1 MGLKSAGKIEIKPDV
16 DGDWVEVADAAIN
29 ATFADGL
36 SASFGLADYNLGNL
50 DLIVMDNVQ
59 GSFEMPI
66 PAVHTATLDFTGHQ
80 VFLGLDSNTR
90 VSMSLTEGI
99 LIDSTTVIDGLGE
112 MAIDAHTKGT
122 IEHWPPLGGAGGLDL
137 ETQAH
142 FTLDL
147 DHAAEQIHGAVNGVL
162 SGANEAYRSA
172 LNVLNNQ
179 GHEERELHNRI
190 GALEAEIRQRSDV
203 INSQLRPGFDRA
215 EDGLA
220 QAQRHMSNVWGDI
233 HYFERRKDDAASRC
247 DGWPWNWEH
256 CAEASYWL
264 GRELASRGLVWAA
277 GIALDVGY
285 SVLNTS
291 ERVLNDA
298 LYEVNRVLDPRLNA
312 YRIALVGI
320 RAGKAVAA
328 ITVRAL
334 EVANRDVM
342 AVSNAL
348 RDASSITV
356 HNASASVDSLVDL
369 LAGTRGVMTEVD
381 ISVLNMRCQ
390 SQIDVNLNKPVET
403 MMNGI
408 AAVQGACAADF
419 HDDANDRQQTQMV
432 SRYLSMQTA
441 RLQQTLLGAANEPAS
456 NDSISNAELI
466 NSSLPVTL
474 HANNRHLAH
483 QNNGAFDALTEN
495 TLWYQFV
502 PTQTGLYRIVAS
514 SAEVDTSLQIH
525 DANIAPVGSAASLLA
540 ADLIPAAEGQ
550 LVVNLQA
557 WTGYF
562 IGVGSQLGLSGN
574 IALTITHTDSA
585 SAALNDAFAD
595 AIVVDGLGGSDQQL
609 NDNNETMSTEL
620 GESAGDALAITATS
634 WWQLDVSASGL
645 YTLNTLGSDMDTV
658 LRAYRLADGAPVA
671 IDNLEWL
678 KQPTT
683 WPSIRAANFPC
694 LPSKVT
700 RCGSASIVST
710 AILAR

>member
-1 MGLKSAGKIEIKPDV
+1 MPRILNARALQEAPEPEPLDVRLSMEQFASAAFGLSNGSVGLGEASGGVSGTLRLVNYWNNPFGIRGIGVGKAVINIGGQAAAGAALNNAGVGVDVFGGLGGEMACLTDEGDIIGKPQAMSGFMGFKIGVPPIPTGFGIEASGGALTFVDALRCRAKVFISIALGMGDTLSVALPEGPARDLVAAIQDLADGSVLELEQVLLAPLAFEPIRVFFDGVRFGGDFYLATPGVNLPGRLETVGLKSAGKIEIKPDV

-334 EVANRDVM
+334 
-342 AVSNAL
+342 
-348 RDASSITV
+348 
-356 HNASASVDSLVDL
+356 
-369 LAGTRGVMTEVD
+369 
-381 ISVLNMRCQ
+381 
-390 SQIDVNLNKPVET
+390 
-403 MMNGI
+403 
-408 AAVQGACAADF
+408 
-419 HDDANDRQQTQMV
+419 
-432 SRYLSMQTA
+432 
-441 RLQQTLLGAANEPAS
+441 
-456 NDSISNAELI
+456 
-466 NSSLPVTL
+466 
-474 HANNRHLAH
+474 
-483 QNNGAFDALTEN
+483 
-495 TLWYQFV
+495 
-502 PTQTGLYRIVAS
+502 
-514 SAEVDTSLQIH
+514 
-525 DANIAPVGSAASLLA
+525 
-540 ADLIPAAEGQ
+540 
-550 LVVNLQA
+550 
-557 WTGYF
+557 
-562 IGVGSQLGLSGN
+562 
-574 IALTITHTDSA
+574 
-585 SAALNDAFAD
+585 
-595 AIVVDGLGGSDQQL
+595 
-609 NDNNETMSTEL
+609 
-620 GESAGDALAITATS
+620 
-634 WWQLDVSASGL
+634 
-645 YTLNTLGSDMDTV
+645 
-658 LRAYRLADGAPVA
+658 
-671 IDNLEWL
+671 
-678 KQPTT
+678 
-683 WPSIRAANFPC
+683 
-694 LPSKVT
+694 
-700 RCGSASIVST
+700 
-710 AILAR
+710 